1 MSVALPRFNIA
12 AAILREELVRLEQRH
27 ATAGGQPG
35 GQFGHHHHARRLR
48 YRNMVAPGRR
58 TILHVTPYYP
68 PHVGGLETVVRGM
81 AEAQAESDIVEVLT
95 TNCGAEREPSTV
107 RSANLT
113 VRRLRAIELLH
124 TPVAPGLL
132 LRILRAPRH
141 AVVHVHAAMPLTP
154 EIVWLASS
162 LRRTPFV
169 IHVHGIGY
177 PRSRFGRWLYLV
189 YTRTILGHTLR
200 AASRVVVLT
209 DEQAQ
214 LLARDFRICRTHIAV
229 VPNAVD
235 APFHPAPRSEHRKP
249 GPCRLLFVG
258 RIHPVKAIPRLIRAI
273 ALMQEAV
280 DTVIVGDGPGRL
292 EVERVV
298 HELHLGNVQLVG
310 VQQGD
315 ELHRWHE
322 WADVFVLPSESE
334 GMPLAMLEAMA
345 AGLPV
350 VATDVAGSRETL
362 GDAGVLAALDPPS
375 LAAALDRVAGDS
387 ELRDKLGAQSLIR
400 AQEYSWERLTERLE
414 RVYTEVMS

>member
-1 MSVALPRFNIA
+1 
-12 AAILREELVRLEQRH
+12 
-27 ATAGGQPG
+27 
-35 GQFGHHHHARRLR
+35 
-48 YRNMVAPGRR
+48 MVASGHL

-81 AEAQAESDIVEVLT
+81 AEALADRHTVEVLT
-95 TNCGAEREPSTV
+95 TNCGADREPSTV
-107 RSANLT
+107 QSGNLT

-132 LRILRAPRH
+132 LRVLRAPRD

-154 EIVWLASS
+154 EIVWFASR
-162 LRRTPFV
+162 LRRTPFI
-169 IHVHGIGY
+169 IHVHGAGY
-177 PRSRFGRWLYLV
+177 PRSRFGRGLFLL
-189 YTRTILGHTLR
+189 YTRAILGHTLR
-200 AASRVVVLT
+200 AASKVVVLT
-209 DEQAQ
+209 NEQAQ
-214 LLARDFRICRTHIAV
+214 LLARDFRICRTDIAV

-235 APFHPAPRSEHRKP
+235 AQFNPAPRSKHPRA

-258 RIHPVKAIPRLIRAI
+258 RIHPVKAVPRLIRAV
-273 ALMQEAV
+273 ALMQEPV
-280 DTVIVGDGPGRL
+280 DTVIVGDGPGLL
-292 EVERVV
+292 EVERAVR
-298 HELHLGNVQLVG
+298 ELRLRNVQLVG

-315 ELHRWHE
+315 ELLHWYE

-350 VATDVAGSRETL
+350 VATDVPGSRETL

-375 LAAALDRVAGDS
+375 LAAALDRVAGDR
-387 ELRDKLGAQSLIR
+387 ELRDRLGEQSLIR

-414 RVYTEVMS
+414 RVYAEVMS